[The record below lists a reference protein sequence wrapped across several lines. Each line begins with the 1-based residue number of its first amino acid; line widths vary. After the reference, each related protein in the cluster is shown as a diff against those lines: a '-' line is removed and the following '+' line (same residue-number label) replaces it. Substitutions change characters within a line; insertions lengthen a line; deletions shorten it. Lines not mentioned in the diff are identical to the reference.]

1 MPMKAVLVVL
11 AVMVS
16 VDAFALTVFP
26 EGVKRIIASLSPREL
41 QVVGFIE
48 SLLALALVYFIV
60 NSATW

>member
-1 MPMKAVLVVL
+1 MNTVLIVL

-16 VDAFALTVFP
+16 IDALALTVFP
-26 EGVKRIIASLSPREL
+26 EGVKRIIASLSAREL

-60 NSATW
+60 AGSAS

>member
-1 MPMKAVLVVL
+1 MKAVLIVL

-41 QVVGFIE
+41 QVVGAIE

-60 NSATW
+60 AGSAS

>member
-1 MPMKAVLVVL
+1 MKALLVAL

-26 EGVKRIIASLSPREL
+26 EKVKRMIATLSPREL
-41 QVVGFIE
+41 QVVGFVE

-60 NSATW
+60 NGAVL

>member
-1 MPMKAVLVVL
+1 MKALLVAL

-26 EGVKRIIASLSPREL
+26 EKVKRMIATLSPREL
-41 QVVGFIE
+41 QVVGFVE

-60 NSATW
+60 NGVVL

>member
-1 MPMKAVLVVL
+1 MKAMLIVL
-11 AVMVS
+11 AIMVS

-41 QVVGFIE
+41 QVVGAVE

-60 NSATW
+60 NGSVL